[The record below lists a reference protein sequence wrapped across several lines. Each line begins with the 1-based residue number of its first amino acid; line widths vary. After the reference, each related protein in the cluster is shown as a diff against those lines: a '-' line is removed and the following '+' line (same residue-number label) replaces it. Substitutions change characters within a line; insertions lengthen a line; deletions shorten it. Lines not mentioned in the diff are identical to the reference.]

1 MQSNLAFIIKELRND
16 AFSLSVIKMVS
27 DFIEK
32 RPLDNISLFT
42 SFCDAID
49 TGTAPILH
57 ISHAS
62 YFSADIIALDFESL
76 VFSATFTQKK
86 KLIYYAQNL
95 PWSDKVYKYHELQKL
110 FLPQYTNRVISIND
124 TIAQFYSKFFGQ
136 PEYISN
142 NLTYGDLYEKI

>member
-16 AFSLSVIKMVS
+16 SFSLSIIKMVS

-42 SFCDAID
+42 SFCDTID

-57 ISHAS
+57 LSHAS
-62 YFSADIIALDFESL
+62 YFNADIIALDFESL
-76 VFSATFTQKK
+76 MFSSTFTQKK
-86 KLIYYAQNL
+86 KLIYYARTL
-95 PWSDKVYKYHELQKL
+95 PWSDKVYAYGELQKL
-110 FLPQYTNRVISIND
+110 FLPQYTNKVISID
-124 TIAQFYSKFFGQ
+124 SRIAEFYAKFFDQ
-136 PEYISN
+136 KEYVSS